1 MSFEF
6 AHPLRLLLIP
16 LCAAVIAAIAL
27 IRRSRSLKEK
37 VSHILRYVL
46 IALTAL
52 AFAGTSLMTAS
63 PDRTAW
69 LVLDVSAS
77 VKEEEVKALARQA
90 PPRAPRDGTCR
101 TSCWRCSWCCW

>member
-37 VSHILRYVL
+37 VSHILRYIIVILAVL
-46 IALTAL
+46 ALS
-52 AFAGTSLMTAS
+52 GMSLMTAS
-63 PDRTAW
+63 RCR
-69 LVLDVSAS
+69 VSS
-77 VKEEEVKALARQA
+77 RV
-90 PPRAPRDGTCR
+90 PR
-101 TSCWRCSWCCW
+101 